1 MFVGRDSVVGVA
13 TGYGVDGLG
22 IESLWGQGFFAP
34 MQISP
39 GPHPAPSVMRKV
51 FLSQG

>member
-1 MFVGRDSVVGVA
+1 
-13 TGYGVDGLG
+13 
-22 IESLWGQGFFAP
+22 